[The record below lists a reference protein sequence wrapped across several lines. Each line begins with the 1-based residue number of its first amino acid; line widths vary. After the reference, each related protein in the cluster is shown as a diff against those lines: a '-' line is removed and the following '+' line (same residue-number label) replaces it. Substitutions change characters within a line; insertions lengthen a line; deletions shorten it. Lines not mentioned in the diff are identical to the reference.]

1 MPTYH
6 VQQTWRAK
14 RPKTVVSH
22 DLEIHLNLPKTNS
35 PKVFSKRNSI
45 LKLEHFL
52 KPYIRCT
59 KITKRKKRRC
69 YLKWFE
75 AWGRLW
81 LKVGRGRGDW
91 DVGTGTW
98 GLGRGT
104 RGCGTRGRG
113 TRGRGTRRCGTRGLG
128 DSEWFTI
135 RSWLF
140 LVFLYVI
147 RTHYSSTVPILIS
160 PHLFSSVIRQSEGD
174 LALKSTSST
183 SQQVCFHSLLKYR
196 ECLVF
201 FLDHCIF
208 PYNIGITV
216 GWIPNVVRVCL
227 CMHVTNIS

>member
-1 MPTYH
+1 MHKDYKEKEKTMLFE
-6 VQQTWRAK
+6 VIWSLGAAVTKSGTGTWG
-14 RPKTVVSH
+14 
-22 DLEIHLNLPKTNS
+22 L
-35 PKVFSKRNSI
+35 
-45 LKLEHFL
+45 
-52 KPYIRCT
+52 
-59 KITKRKKRRC
+59 
-69 YLKWFE
+69 
-75 AWGRLW
+75 
-81 LKVGRGRGDW
+81 GRGDW

-98 GLGRGT
+98 DPGMWDPGT
-104 RGCGTRGRG
+104 WDPRTWDAEMWDS
-113 TRGRGTRRCGTRGLG
+113 GTRGLG

-174 LALKSTSST
+174 LALKSTSSA

-201 FLDHCIF
+201 FLNHCIF

-216 GWIPNVVRVCL
+216 GWIPNVARVCL
-227 CMHVTNIS
+227 CMHVTNIYWCYICSRIDILFYLNRLIAA

>member
-1 MPTYH
+1 M
-6 VQQTWRAK
+6 
-14 RPKTVVSH
+14 
-22 DLEIHLNLPKTNS
+22 
-35 PKVFSKRNSI
+35 

-59 KITKRKKRRC
+59 KTTKRKKRRC

-98 GLGRGT
+98 GLGRGDWDV
-104 RGCGTRGRG
+104 GLGDAGPKDVGPGDAGPGDVGPEDVGRG
-113 TRGRGTRRCGTRGLG
+113 DVGLG

-174 LALKSTSST
+174 LALKSTTSA

-201 FLDHCIF
+201 FLNHCIF

-216 GWIPNVVRVCL
+216 GWIPNVARVCL
-227 CMHVTNIS
+227 CMHVTNIYWCYICSRIDILFYLNRLIAA